1 MYFNPN
7 RELVR
12 LDDRDNGRGAID
24 SCGKLNIKLTHI
36 GKYTFFVFLG
46 GGDGQLTFYNYPAP
60 SSASP
65 S

>member
-24 SCGKLNIKLTHI
+24 SCGKLNIKLTHF

-46 GGDGQLTFYNYPAP
+46 GGGWPATILQLFDPIIP
-60 SSASP
+60 
-65 S
+65 